1 MPKHRLQ
8 RPSRHAPDRLF
19 ELAGDVRRYP
29 EFLPW
34 VRSMRVW
41 NERTFAPTVDD
52 LDAEAGIGFAFFTG
66 SFATRVRR
74 DAANKVI
81 STSLISGP
89 FKKLENRWTFA
100 PAESGEGSLIT
111 FKIDFEF
118 RSRLMQMLLDAN
130 FEKVVGKLVAAFE
143 ARADALYGSPPSA

>member
-8 RPSRHAPDRLF
+8 RPSRHAPQHLF

-41 NERTFAPTVDD
+41 NERAFAPAVDD
-52 LDAEAGIGFAFFTG
+52 CDAEAGIGFAFFTG

-74 DAANKVI
+74 DASNRVI
-81 STSLISGP
+81 ATSLISGP
-89 FKKLENRWTFA
+89 FKKLGNRWTFS
-100 PAESGEGSLIT
+100 PQGEGTLIT
-111 FKIDFEF
+111 FEIDFEF

-130 FEKVVGKLVAAFE
+130 FEKVVTRLVAAFE
-143 ARADALYGSPPSA
+143 ARADALYGPASPSA